1 MTKREMELELFR
13 QEQKEREERWAKKKA
28 EIFRRV
34 NSVPVDKIPQRIEEL
49 EGQATEEYRQKE
61 KAKEYDKYHLAE
73 EHANNISN
81 IEYEQRALN
90 RRIGIQSFDI
100 GIDFEFEG
108 KEWVVTSQCEYGYD
122 CSAYPKE
129 QEDREYGDREK
140 SYFEIKEGKIVKR

>member
-1 MTKREMELELFR
+1 MELELFR
-13 QEQKEREERWAKKKA
+13 QEQKEREEKWAKKKA

-49 EGQATEEYRQKE
+49 EEQATEEYRQKE

-73 EHANNISN
+73 EHVANIGN

-90 RRIGIQSFDI
+90 RRLGIQSFDI

-108 KEWVVTSQCEYGYD
+108 KEWVVTSCCEYGYD

-129 QEDREYGDREK
+129 QEDREYNERET

>member
-1 MTKREMELELFR
+1 MTEREMRLALF
-13 QEQKEREERWAKKKA
+13 EAEEKKRAEAWAKKKA

-49 EGQATEEYRQKE
+49 EEQATEEYRQKE
-61 KAKEYDKYHLAE
+61 RSKEYDKYHLAE
-73 EHANNISN
+73 EHANNIAE

-108 KEWVVTSQCEYGYD
+108 KTWVVTSQCEYGYN
-122 CSAYPKE
+122 CTAYPKE
-129 QEDREYGDREK
+129 QEDREYRDREK
-140 SYFEIKEGKIVKR
+140 SYFKIKDGKIVKR